1 MSPLL
6 ALEASSN
13 QDVKMKVLARLV
25 PSEGCEEELSPW
37 PTDGRLSHCLH
48 VILPLRGVSAQI
60 SSSYKD
66 TSHTGL
72 EPALKTIF

>member
-48 VILPLRGVSAQI
+48 VILPLRGVSLHKFPLLI
-60 SSSYKD
+60 RI
-66 TSHTGL
+66 
-72 EPALKTIF
+72 PATLD